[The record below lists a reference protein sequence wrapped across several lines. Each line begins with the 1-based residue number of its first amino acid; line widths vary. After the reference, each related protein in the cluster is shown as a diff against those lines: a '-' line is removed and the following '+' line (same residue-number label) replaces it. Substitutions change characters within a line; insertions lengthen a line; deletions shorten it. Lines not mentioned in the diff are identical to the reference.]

1 MNDSE
6 IIELLETCGEIAN
19 CKKCSF
25 YNAEKNNCLI
35 KLNTYALD
43 LIKRQQA
50 EIEKLK
56 SIQLKQGNIID
67 SLRGD
72 KYECIGTIDAFKKKF
87 ELADETINQIEDA
100 LDRGVDNSGARE
112 HIDEYRE

>member
-1 MNDSE
+1 MVKD
-6 IIELLETCGEIAN
+6 
-19 CKKCSF
+19 
-25 YNAEKNNCLI
+25 
-35 KLNTYALD
+35 ALD

-100 LDRGVDNSGARE
+100 LDRGVDNSWARE
-112 HIDEYRE
+112 HIDEYREKMRCNDG